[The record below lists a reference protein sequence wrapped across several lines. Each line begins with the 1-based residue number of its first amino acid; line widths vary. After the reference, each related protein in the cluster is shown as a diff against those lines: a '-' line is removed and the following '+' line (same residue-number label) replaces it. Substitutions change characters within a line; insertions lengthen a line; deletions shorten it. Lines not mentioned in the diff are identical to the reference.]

1 MAKQTDIEIEAL
13 RKKADDEQAKRG
25 AAEKARDKALELNA
39 HTLRKFQA
47 EHHELVRLRGLINKA
62 YDQVQLVL
70 GIALTVPEC
79 RRLGSPANRVWVETR
94 ELFNMIRPP
103 GGRDENFDHAIR
115 TPPAKDAAGPGQ
127 EGGGAV
133 GVGSKSEVRTPA
145 GDEGSAWR
153 GTGAHRSD
161 PAGGGESG
169 HSANAGTEGGEV
181 GESGEVA
188 ADPKAGGG
196 S

>member
-1 MAKQTDIEIEAL
+1 MSKQTDIEIEAL

-39 HTLRKFQA
+39 HTLKKFQA
-47 EHHELVRLRGLINKA
+47 EHHELVRLRGLINEA
-62 YDQVQLVL
+62 NAQVQVLL

-94 ELFNMIRPP
+94 DLFNMLRPP
-103 GGRDENFDHAIR
+103 GGRDENFDHANR
-115 TPPAKDAAGPGQ
+115 RPSEKDAAGQ
-127 EGGGAV
+127 ASESSDAA
-133 GVGSKSEVRTPA
+133 GVGSKGEDKPA
-145 GDEGSAWR
+145 AGEEGSAWR

-169 HSANAGTEGGEV
+169 HSANAGTESGAV
-181 GESGEVA
+181 GESGEVTT
-188 ADPKAGGG
+188 DRKAGGG